1 MLSKTNSIKRDKYK
15 FQPTKYDQNNNL
27 YCKLTKCVIY
37 KNGNKIYKKE
47 VCKLTG
53 LYNFE
58 TEKFEIIFTTK
69 KFFNKNHKKLLRL
82 FLKQYDW
89 NYNL

>member
-1 MLSKTNSIKRDKYK
+1 MLSKTNSIRRDKYK

-37 KNGNKIYKKE
+37 KNGNKFSEKE

-58 TEKFEIIFTTK
+58 TETFEIIFTTEE
-69 KFFNKNHKKLLRL
+69 FFTRKHKKLLQW

-89 NYNL
+89 N